1 MGGMKG
7 MERKS
12 YRDLKAEVWDT
23 GICSGCGACVAVC
36 PADAICFG
44 GSGEADRPQNIGYCK
59 QAVDEVACGA
69 CYDACPRIGSREPG
83 SIGLYEEIISAKAAF
98 DIPHR
103 QSGGAVTAIL
113 VNALEEGLIDAIV
126 TVSEDRWTLCPSSVV
141 ITGTEELIHQAGSR
155 YNWWVPLVA
164 ALKTAVIER
173 KFRRIAVIGV
183 PCVVQA
189 LHKIRTSDNDLLKPF
204 GRSIRLVIGLFC
216 TECFDYSALV
226 EGKLRKEY
234 DVETWK
240 VERLDVRGNLAV
252 TMRDGTSISIPM
264 KDIES
269 TVRPGCHYCL
279 DLTAVYSDIS
289 AGTVG
294 SPAGFTSL
302 IVRNDAGKMFVR
314 SAVKNNRLV
323 TGPDPDIAAIER
335 LISLKVQKNSPDVKT

>member
-1 MGGMKG
+1 MKQ
-7 MERKS
+7 KS
-12 YRDLKAEVWDT
+12 YLDLKAEVWDT

-44 GSGEADRPQNIGYCK
+44 ESGEADRPLNIGYCK

-69 CYDACPRIGSREPG
+69 CYDACPRTGKREQADIGP
-83 SIGLYEEIISAKAAF
+83 YNEIISARAVI

-113 VNALEEGLIDAIV
+113 INALEEGLIDAVV
-126 TVSEDRWTLCPSSVV
+126 TVSEDRWTLRPSSTV
-141 ITGTEELIHQAGSR
+141 ITSGEELVHQAGSR

-164 ALKTAVIER
+164 ALKMAVIER

-189 LHKIRTSDNDLLKPF
+189 LDRIRNSENDLLVPF

-216 TECFDYSALV
+216 TESFDYSALV

-234 DVETWK
+234 GIDTWQI
-240 VERLDVRGNLAV
+240 ERLDVRGKLEI
-252 TMRDGTSISIPM
+252 TLRDGTSLAIPVSELQ
-264 KDIES
+264 D

-279 DLTAVYSDIS
+279 DLTGIYSDIS
-289 AGTVG
+289 AGAVG
-294 SPAGFTSL
+294 SPPGYTTL
-302 IVRNDAGKMFVR
+302 VVRTDAGKMFVG
-314 SAVKNNRLV
+314 SAIRNHRLV
-323 TGPDPDIAAIER
+323 SGPNPDSAAIER
-335 LISLKVQKNSPDVKT
+335 LISLKVQKNSPK